1 MTLLGPTSHG
11 SKNGVTR
18 AACLATNHSGR
29 RLMKILKPTA
39 NPEGRSER
47 RTRSPRACASAGV
60 RADDT
65 SRTHRAMVA
74 SYSPVAV
81 DGSSPS
87 SRATWRWNC
96 RNQIDRGCV
105 SEYSGF
111 GVVGPA
117 RRSAAATTGAPP
129 RRPARRRGASGR
141 RATLVRSPKPEPT
154 RVAPADD
161 DVDAIMRVDRRA
173 RARTR
178 DRETPSRS
186 QARTNPSFGSL
197 PNTETRERAHAHPRR
212 REVPRHTSKPRGGRR
227 GPLPGQRDEH
237 HSRRFREIVLRAARQ
252 RAMGVVSSSFARLP
266 ASSPHLL
273 SLHFVV
279 HLPLSSVPEHLI
291 RPL

>member
-1 MTLLGPTSHG
+1 
-11 SKNGVTR
+11 
-18 AACLATNHSGR
+18 
-29 RLMKILKPTA
+29 MKILNPTA
-39 NPEGRSER
+39 NPGGRSER

-96 RNQIDRGCV
+96 RNQNRSRGV

-117 RRSAAATTGAPP
+117 RRSAAATTGALP

-173 RARTR
+173 RAEDARQGDAVAKPDADQPIVRIPRQHRDPRTR
-178 DRETPSRS
+178 ARAPAPARSTEAHVQATRRTTWTSQVSETSTIRVDFDH
-186 QARTNPSFGSL
+186 R
-197 PNTETRERAHAHPRR
+197 
-212 REVPRHTSKPRGGRR
+212 
-227 GPLPGQRDEH
+227 
-237 HSRRFREIVLRAARQ
+237 VLRAARQ
-252 RAMGVVSSSFARLP
+252 RAMGLVSSSFARLP

-279 HLPLSSVPEHLI
+279 HLPLLSVPEHLI